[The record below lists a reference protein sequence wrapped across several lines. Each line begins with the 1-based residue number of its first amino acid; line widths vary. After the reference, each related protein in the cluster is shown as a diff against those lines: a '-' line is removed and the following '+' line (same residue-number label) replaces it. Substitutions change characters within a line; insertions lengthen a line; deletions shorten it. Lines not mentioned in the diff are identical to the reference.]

1 MELYSVYLERLRQ
14 FVMVE
19 LDNWQILAGEDVTAT
34 FSSGTSS
41 SVGEKLL

>member
-19 LDNWQILAGEDVTAT
+19 LDNWQILAGEDVT

-41 SVGEKLL
+41 TVGEKLL